1 MQDVSKEWL
10 DFRRNQFP
18 AGSRIQTW
26 ELDDPR
32 NTLKEARKL
41 DYIDDSGRFH
51 VRQSDG
57 GERILTLGEEMF
69 SVHPPESTQL
79 KLYMPLT
86 ASFYARNE
94 WGDWD
99 ETGEEWDGRT
109 LLDYE
114 DRILGF
120 MVRNRVPEEAGR
132 GLMLW
137 CDKEFLDVK
146 VRSAVFTAEARDGRL
161 WGVAE
166 CQVVG
171 QLSPEE
177 LTSLKDYL
185 TGQAADGV
193 GEGLEQQA
201 IRVDGG
207 ELYVHLWQ
215 SEGWSIQTEGERFGQ
230 TQIQEPHDDVV
241 PTEAQHNRFGGERS
255 SGEMSEPCTQDER
268 KDMKMKHGTTM
279 TMGGMILE

>member
-18 AGSRIQTW
+18 AGSRIQMW

-57 GERILTLGEEMF
+57 GECVLTLGEEMF

-120 MVRNRVPEEAGR
+120 MVRNRVPEEAER

-146 VRSAVFTAEARDGRL
+146 VRSAVFTAEARGGRL

-255 SGEMSEPCTQDER
+255 SGEMSEPCPQGEAKGMER
-268 KDMKMKHGTTM
+268 GM
-279 TMGGMILE
+279 TMGGMSL

>member
-10 DFRRNQFP
+10 DFLRNQFP

-32 NTLKEARKL
+32 NTLEEAGTL
-41 DYIDDSGRFH
+41 EHIDDSGRFH

-57 GERILTLGEEMF
+57 GECVLTLGEEMF

-146 VRSAVFTAEARDGRL
+146 VRSAVFTAEARGGRL

-215 SEGWSIQTEGERFGQ
+215 SEGWSIQTEGERFGPQ
-230 TQIQEPHDDVV
+230 QVQESPDDGV

-255 SGEMSEPCTQDER
+255 SGEMSEPCPQGEAKGMER
-268 KDMKMKHGTTM
+268 GM
-279 TMGGMILE
+279 TMGGMRL

>member
-51 VRQSDG
+51 VRHSDG
-57 GERILTLGEEMF
+57 GECVLTLGEEMF

-120 MVRNRVPEEAGR
+120 MVRNRVPEEAER

-146 VRSAVFTAEARDGRL
+146 VRSAVFTAEARGGRL

-177 LTSLKDYL
+177 LTGLKDYL

-215 SEGWSIQTEGERFGQ
+215 SEGWSIQTEGERFGPQ
-230 TQIQEPHDDVV
+230 QVQESPDDGV

-255 SGEMSEPCTQDER
+255 SGEMSEPCPQGEAKGMER
-268 KDMKMKHGTTM
+268 GM
-279 TMGGMILE
+279 TMGGMSL

>member
-1 MQDVSKEWL
+1 MQDLSKEWL
-10 DFRRNQFP
+10 EFLRGQFP

-57 GERILTLGEEMF
+57 GECVLTLGEEMF

-120 MVRNRVPEEAGR
+120 MVRNRVPEEAER

-177 LTSLKDYL
+177 LTGLKDYL

-230 TQIQEPHDDVV
+230 TQIQKPHDDVV

-255 SGEMSEPCTQDER
+255 SGEMSEPCPQGEAKGMER
-268 KDMKMKHGTTM
+268 GM
-279 TMGGMILE
+279 TMGGMSL

>member
-57 GERILTLGEEMF
+57 GECVLTLGEEMF

-120 MVRNRVPEEAGR
+120 MVRNRVPEEAER

-215 SEGWSIQTEGERFGQ
+215 SEGWSIQTEGERFGPQ
-230 TQIQEPHDDVV
+230 QVQESPDDGV

-255 SGEMSEPCTQDER
+255 SGEMSEPCPQGEA
-268 KDMKMKHGTTM
+268 KDMKHGTTM
-279 TMGGMILE
+279 TMGGMSRG

>member
-1 MQDVSKEWL
+1 
-10 DFRRNQFP
+10 
-18 AGSRIQTW
+18 
-26 ELDDPR
+26 
-32 NTLKEARKL
+32 
-41 DYIDDSGRFH
+41 
-51 VRQSDG
+51 
-57 GERILTLGEEMF
+57 
-69 SVHPPESTQL
+69 
-79 KLYMPLT
+79 
-86 ASFYARNE
+86 
-94 WGDWD
+94 
-99 ETGEEWDGRT
+99 
-109 LLDYE
+109 
-114 DRILGF
+114 
-120 MVRNRVPEEAGR
+120 MVWNRVPEEAGR

-146 VRSAVFTAEARDGRL
+146 VRSAVFTAEARGGRL

-255 SGEMSEPCTQDER
+255 SGEMNEPCPQGEAKGMER
-268 KDMKMKHGTTM
+268 GM
-279 TMGGMILE
+279 TMGGMSL

>member
-1 MQDVSKEWL
+1 
-10 DFRRNQFP
+10 
-18 AGSRIQTW
+18 
-26 ELDDPR
+26 
-32 NTLKEARKL
+32 
-41 DYIDDSGRFH
+41 
-51 VRQSDG
+51 
-57 GERILTLGEEMF
+57 
-69 SVHPPESTQL
+69 
-79 KLYMPLT
+79 MPLT

-114 DRILGF
+114 DRILGA
-120 MVRNRVPEEAGR
+120 MVRNRVPEEAEW
-132 GLMLW
+132 GLMHW

-177 LTSLKDYL
+177 LTGLKDYL

-201 IRVDGG
+201 IRVDSG

-215 SEGWSIQTEGERFGQ
+215 
-230 TQIQEPHDDVV
+230 P
-241 PTEAQHNRFGGERS
+241 GGAGASRRRQSS
-255 SGEMSEPCTQDER
+255 SGRCRPGNRTITGPPPKPSAAGSVGRGVPA
-268 KDMKMKHGTTM
+268 K
-279 TMGGMILE
+279 

>member
-32 NTLKEARKL
+32 NTLEEAGTL
-41 DYIDDSGRFH
+41 EHIDDSGRFH

-57 GERILTLGEEMF
+57 GECVLTLGEEMF

-120 MVRNRVPEEAGR
+120 MVRNRVPEEAER

-146 VRSAVFTAEARDGRL
+146 VRSAVFTAEARGGRL

-255 SGEMSEPCTQDER
+255 SGEMSEPCPQGEAKGMER
-268 KDMKMKHGTTM
+268 GM
-279 TMGGMILE
+279 TMGGMSL

>member
-10 DFRRNQFP
+10 EFLRGQFP

-32 NTLKEARKL
+32 NTLEEAGTL
-41 DYIDDSGRFH
+41 EHIDDSGRFH

-57 GERILTLGEEMF
+57 GECVLTLGEEMF

-120 MVRNRVPEEAGR
+120 MVRNRVPEEAER

-255 SGEMSEPCTQDER
+255 SGEMSEPCPQGEAKGMER
-268 KDMKMKHGTTM
+268 GM
-279 TMGGMILE
+279 TMGGMSL

>member
-1 MQDVSKEWL
+1 MQGVSKEWL
-10 DFRRNQFP
+10 DFLRNQFP

-32 NTLKEARKL
+32 NTLEEAGTL
-41 DYIDDSGRFH
+41 EHIDDSGRFH

-57 GERILTLGEEMF
+57 GECVLTLGEEMF

-146 VRSAVFTAEARDGRL
+146 VRSAVFTAEARGGRL

-255 SGEMSEPCTQDER
+255 SGEMSEPCPQGEAKGMER
-268 KDMKMKHGTTM
+268 GM
-279 TMGGMILE
+279 TMGGMSL

>member
-10 DFRRNQFP
+10 EFLRGQFP

-32 NTLKEARKL
+32 NTLKEAGTL
-41 DYIDDSGRFH
+41 EHIDDEGRFH
-51 VRQSDG
+51 ARQSDG
-57 GERILTLGEEMF
+57 GERVLTLGEEMF

-120 MVRNRVPEEAGR
+120 MVRNRVPEEAER

-177 LTSLKDYL
+177 LTGLKDYL

-255 SGEMSEPCTQDER
+255 SGEMSEPCPQGEAKGMER
-268 KDMKMKHGTTM
+268 GM
-279 TMGGMILE
+279 TMGGMSL

>member
-1 MQDVSKEWL
+1 MQGVSKEWL
-10 DFRRNQFP
+10 DFLRNQFP

-32 NTLKEARKL
+32 NTLEEAGTL
-41 DYIDDSGRFH
+41 EHIDDSGRFH

-57 GERILTLGEEMF
+57 GECVLTLGEEMF

-120 MVRNRVPEEAGR
+120 MVRNRVPEEAER

-177 LTSLKDYL
+177 LTGLKDYL

-255 SGEMSEPCTQDER
+255 SGEMSEPCPQGEAKGMER
-268 KDMKMKHGTTM
+268 GM
-279 TMGGMILE
+279 TMGGMSL

>member
-1 MQDVSKEWL
+1 MQGVSKEWL
-10 DFRRNQFP
+10 DFLRNQFP

-32 NTLKEARKL
+32 NTLEEAGTL
-41 DYIDDSGRFH
+41 EHIDDSGRFH

-57 GERILTLGEEMF
+57 GECVLTLGEEMF

-120 MVRNRVPEEAGR
+120 MVRNRVPEEAER

-177 LTSLKDYL
+177 LTGLKDYL

-255 SGEMSEPCTQDER
+255 SGEMSEPCPQGEAKGLER
-268 KDMKMKHGTTM
+268 GM
-279 TMGGMILE
+279 TMGGMSL

>member
-57 GERILTLGEEMF
+57 GECVLTLGEEMF

-120 MVRNRVPEEAGR
+120 MVRNRVPEEAER

-146 VRSAVFTAEARDGRL
+146 VRSAVFTAEARGGRL
-161 WGVAE
+161 WGVAA

-255 SGEMSEPCTQDER
+255 SGEMSEPCPQGEAKGMER
-268 KDMKMKHGTTM
+268 GM
-279 TMGGMILE
+279 TMGGMSL

>member
-57 GERILTLGEEMF
+57 GECVLTLGEEMF

-146 VRSAVFTAEARDGRL
+146 VRSAVFTAEARGGRL

-255 SGEMSEPCTQDER
+255 SGEMSEPCPQGEAKGMER
-268 KDMKMKHGTTM
+268 GM
-279 TMGGMILE
+279 TMGGMSL

>member
-51 VRQSDG
+51 VRHSDG
-57 GERILTLGEEMF
+57 GECVLTLGEEMF

-120 MVRNRVPEEAGR
+120 MVRNRVPEEAER

-146 VRSAVFTAEARDGRL
+146 VRSAVFTAEARGGRL

-255 SGEMSEPCTQDER
+255 SGEMSEPCPQGEAKGMER
-268 KDMKMKHGTTM
+268 GM
-279 TMGGMILE
+279 TMGGMSL

>member
-1 MQDVSKEWL
+1 MNTPSKEWL
-10 DFRRNQFP
+10 EFLRGQFP

-26 ELDDPR
+26 EPDDPR
-32 NTLKEARKL
+32 NTLEEAGTL
-41 DYIDDSGRFH
+41 GHIDDEGRFH

-57 GERILTLGEEMF
+57 GERILALGEDFF
-69 SVHPPESTQL
+69 SVHPPEPTL
-79 KLYMPLT
+79 FKLYMPLT

-99 ETGEEWDGRT
+99 EIGEEWDGRT

-114 DRILGF
+114 DSILGAL
-120 MVRNRVPEEAGR
+120 VKNRMPEEDER
-132 GLMLW
+132 GLMHW
-137 CDKEFLDVK
+137 HDKQDNLDAK

-166 CQVVG
+166 CRVIG

-177 LTSLKDYL
+177 LTELKDYL
-185 TGQAADGV
+185 SGQASDGW
-193 GEGLEQQA
+193 GEGFEQRE

-215 SEGWSIQTEGERFGQ
+215 WDGWSIQTEAERFGPQ
-230 TQIQEPHDDVV
+230 QAQELHDNGAH
-241 PTEAQHNRFGGERS
+241 TEAQRSGFGGERS
-255 SGEMSEPCTQDER
+255 SGEISEPCPQGEA
-268 KDMKMKHGTTM
+268 KNMKHGTTM
-279 TMGGMILE
+279 TMGGMSLG

>member
-1 MQDVSKEWL
+1 MQGVSKEWL
-10 DFRRNQFP
+10 DFLRHQFP

-32 NTLKEARKL
+32 NTLEEAGTL
-41 DYIDDSGRFH
+41 EHIDDSGRFH

-57 GERILTLGEEMF
+57 GECVLTLGEEMF

-120 MVRNRVPEEAGR
+120 MVRNRVPEEAER

-177 LTSLKDYL
+177 LTGLKDYL

-255 SGEMSEPCTQDER
+255 SGEMSEPCPQGEAKGMER
-268 KDMKMKHGTTM
+268 GM
-279 TMGGMILE
+279 TMGGMSL

>member
-32 NTLKEARKL
+32 NTLEEAGTL
-41 DYIDDSGRFH
+41 EHIDDEGRFH
-51 VRQSDG
+51 ARQSDG

-146 VRSAVFTAEARDGRL
+146 VRSAVFTAEARGGRL

-215 SEGWSIQTEGERFGQ
+215 PEGWSIQTEAEQFGL

-255 SGEMSEPCTQDER
+255 SGEMSEPCPQGEAKGMER
-268 KDMKMKHGTTM
+268 GM
-279 TMGGMILE
+279 TMGGMSL

>member
-10 DFRRNQFP
+10 DFLRNQFP

-32 NTLKEARKL
+32 NTLEEAGTL
-41 DYIDDSGRFH
+41 EHIDDSGRFH

-57 GERILTLGEEMF
+57 GECVLTLGEEMF
-69 SVHPPESTQL
+69 SVHPPESTRL

-120 MVRNRVPEEAGR
+120 MVRNRVPEEAER

-146 VRSAVFTAEARDGRL
+146 VRSAVFTAEARGGRL

-255 SGEMSEPCTQDER
+255 SGEMSEPCPQGEAKGMER
-268 KDMKMKHGTTM
+268 GM
-279 TMGGMILE
+279 TMGGMSL

>member
-1 MQDVSKEWL
+1 MQGVSKEWL
-10 DFRRNQFP
+10 DFLRNQFP

-32 NTLKEARKL
+32 NTLEEAGTL
-41 DYIDDSGRFH
+41 EHIDDSGRFH

-57 GERILTLGEEMF
+57 GECVLTLGEEMF

-120 MVRNRVPEEAGR
+120 MVRNRVPEEAER

-161 WGVAE
+161 WGVVE

-177 LTSLKDYL
+177 LTGLKDYL

-255 SGEMSEPCTQDER
+255 SGEMSEPCPQGEAKGMER
-268 KDMKMKHGTTM
+268 GM
-279 TMGGMILE
+279 TMGGMSL

>member
-1 MQDVSKEWL
+1 MQDLSKEWL
-10 DFRRNQFP
+10 EFLRGQFP

-32 NTLKEARKL
+32 NTLEEAGTL
-41 DYIDDSGRFH
+41 DHIDDEGRFH

-57 GERILTLGEEMF
+57 GECVLTLGEEMF

-114 DRILGF
+114 DRILGA
-120 MVRNRVPEEAGR
+120 MVRNRVPEEAEW
-132 GLMLW
+132 GLMHW

-185 TGQAADGV
+185 TGQVADGV

-255 SGEMSEPCTQDER
+255 SGEMSEPCPQGEAKGMER
-268 KDMKMKHGTTM
+268 GM
-279 TMGGMILE
+279 TMGGMSL

>member
-1 MQDVSKEWL
+1 MQGVSKEWL
-10 DFRRNQFP
+10 DFLRNQFP
-18 AGSRIQTW
+18 AGSRIKTW

-32 NTLKEARKL
+32 NTLEEAGTL
-41 DYIDDSGRFH
+41 EHIDDSGRFH

-57 GERILTLGEEMF
+57 GECVLTLGEEMF
-69 SVHPPESTQL
+69 SVHPPESTRL

-120 MVRNRVPEEAGR
+120 MVRNRVPEEAER

-146 VRSAVFTAEARDGRL
+146 VRSAVFTAEARGGRL

-177 LTSLKDYL
+177 LTGLKDYL

-215 SEGWSIQTEGERFGQ
+215 SEGWRIQTEGERFGQ

-255 SGEMSEPCTQDER
+255 SGEMSEPCPQGEAKGMER
-268 KDMKMKHGTTM
+268 GM
-279 TMGGMILE
+279 TMGGMSL

>member
-10 DFRRNQFP
+10 EFLRGQFP

-57 GERILTLGEEMF
+57 GECVLTLGEEMF

-120 MVRNRVPEEAGR
+120 MVRNRVPEEAER

-255 SGEMSEPCTQDER
+255 SGEMSEPCPQGEAKGMER
-268 KDMKMKHGTTM
+268 GM
-279 TMGGMILE
+279 TMGGMSL

>member
-57 GERILTLGEEMF
+57 GECVLTLGEEMF

-120 MVRNRVPEEAGR
+120 MVRNRVPEEAER

-177 LTSLKDYL
+177 LTGLKDYL

-241 PTEAQHNRFGGERS
+241 PTEARHNRFGGERS
-255 SGEMSEPCTQDER
+255 SGEMSEPCPQGEAKGMER
-268 KDMKMKHGTTM
+268 GM
-279 TMGGMILE
+279 TMGGMSL

>member
-32 NTLKEARKL
+32 NTLEEAGTL
-41 DYIDDSGRFH
+41 EHIDDSGRFH

-57 GERILTLGEEMF
+57 GECVLTLGEEMF

-120 MVRNRVPEEAGR
+120 MVRNRVPEEAER

-177 LTSLKDYL
+177 LTGLKDYL

-255 SGEMSEPCTQDER
+255 SGEMSEPCPQGEAKGMER
-268 KDMKMKHGTTM
+268 GM
-279 TMGGMILE
+279 TMGGMSL

>member
-1 MQDVSKEWL
+1 MQGVSKEWL
-10 DFRRNQFP
+10 DFLRNQFP

-57 GERILTLGEEMF
+57 GECVLTLGEEMF

-120 MVRNRVPEEAGR
+120 MVRNRVPEEAER

-146 VRSAVFTAEARDGRL
+146 VRSAVFTAEARGGRL

-201 IRVDGG
+201 IGVDGG

-255 SGEMSEPCTQDER
+255 SGEMSEPCPQGEAKGMER
-268 KDMKMKHGTTM
+268 GM
-279 TMGGMILE
+279 TMGGMSL

>member
-1 MQDVSKEWL
+1 MQGVSKEWL
-10 DFRRNQFP
+10 DFLRNQFP

-32 NTLKEARKL
+32 NTLEEAGTL
-41 DYIDDSGRFH
+41 EHIDDSGRFH

-57 GERILTLGEEMF
+57 GECVLTLGEEMF

-120 MVRNRVPEEAGR
+120 MVRNRVPEEAER

-177 LTSLKDYL
+177 LTGLKDYL

-207 ELYVHLWQ
+207 ELYVHMWQ
-215 SEGWSIQTEGERFGQ
+215 PEGWSIQTEAEQFGL
-230 TQIQEPHDDVV
+230 TQAQESHDNGA
-241 PTEAQHNRFGGERS
+241 PAEAQRSGFGGERS
-255 SGEMSEPCTQDER
+255 SGEMSEHCPQGEARD
-268 KDMKMKHGTTM
+268 MKHGTTM
-279 TMGGMILE
+279 TMGGMSRG

>member
-57 GERILTLGEEMF
+57 GECVLTLGEEMF

-120 MVRNRVPEEAGR
+120 MVRNRVPEEAER

-146 VRSAVFTAEARDGRL
+146 VRSAVFTAEARGGRL
-161 WGVAE
+161 RGVAE

-215 SEGWSIQTEGERFGQ
+215 SEGWSIQTEGERFGPQ
-230 TQIQEPHDDVV
+230 QVQESPDDGV

-255 SGEMSEPCTQDER
+255 SGEMSEPCPQGEAKGMER
-268 KDMKMKHGTTM
+268 GM
-279 TMGGMILE
+279 TMGGMSL

>member
-10 DFRRNQFP
+10 DFLRNQFP
-18 AGSRIQTW
+18 AGSRVQTW

-57 GERILTLGEEMF
+57 GECVLTLGEEMF

-120 MVRNRVPEEAGR
+120 MVRNRVPEEAER

-177 LTSLKDYL
+177 LTGLKDYL

-255 SGEMSEPCTQDER
+255 SGEMSEPCPQGEAKGMER
-268 KDMKMKHGTTM
+268 GM
-279 TMGGMILE
+279 TMGGMSL

>member
-1 MQDVSKEWL
+1 
-10 DFRRNQFP
+10 
-18 AGSRIQTW
+18 
-26 ELDDPR
+26 
-32 NTLKEARKL
+32 
-41 DYIDDSGRFH
+41 
-51 VRQSDG
+51 
-57 GERILTLGEEMF
+57 
-69 SVHPPESTQL
+69 
-79 KLYMPLT
+79 
-86 ASFYARNE
+86 
-94 WGDWD
+94 
-99 ETGEEWDGRT
+99 
-109 LLDYE
+109 
-114 DRILGF
+114 
-120 MVRNRVPEEAGR
+120 MVWNRAPEEAGP

-146 VRSAVFTAEARDGRL
+146 VRSAVFTAEARGGRL

-255 SGEMSEPCTQDER
+255 SGEMSEHCPQGEA
-268 KDMKMKHGTTM
+268 KDMKHGTTM

>member
-1 MQDVSKEWL
+1 MQGVSKEWL
-10 DFRRNQFP
+10 DFLRNQFP

-32 NTLKEARKL
+32 NTLEEAGTL
-41 DYIDDSGRFH
+41 EHIDDSGRFH

-57 GERILTLGEEMF
+57 GECVLTLGEEMF

-120 MVRNRVPEEAGR
+120 MVRNRVPEEAER

-177 LTSLKDYL
+177 LTGLKDYL

-207 ELYVHLWQ
+207 ELYVHMWQ
-215 SEGWSIQTEGERFGQ
+215 PEGWSIQTEA
-230 TQIQEPHDDVV
+230 QIQEPHDDVV

-255 SGEMSEPCTQDER
+255 SGEMSEPCPQGEAKGMER
-268 KDMKMKHGTTM
+268 GM
-279 TMGGMILE
+279 TMGGMSL

>member
-1 MQDVSKEWL
+1 MQGVSKEWL
-10 DFRRNQFP
+10 DFLRNQFP

-32 NTLKEARKL
+32 NTLEEAGTL
-41 DYIDDSGRFH
+41 EHIDDSGRFH

-57 GERILTLGEEMF
+57 GECVLTLGEEMF

-120 MVRNRVPEEAGR
+120 MVRNRVPEEAER

-146 VRSAVFTAEARDGRL
+146 VRSAVFTAEARGGRL

-177 LTSLKDYL
+177 LTGLKDYL

-255 SGEMSEPCTQDER
+255 SGEMSEPCPQGEAKGMER
-268 KDMKMKHGTTM
+268 GM
-279 TMGGMILE
+279 TMGGMSL